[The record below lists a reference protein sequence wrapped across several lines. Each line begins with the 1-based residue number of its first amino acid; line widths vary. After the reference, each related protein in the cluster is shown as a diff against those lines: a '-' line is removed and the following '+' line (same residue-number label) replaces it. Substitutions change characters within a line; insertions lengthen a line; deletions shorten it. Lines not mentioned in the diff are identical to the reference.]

1 MQNALLLE
9 NIKLALSSIKSHI
22 LRTVLTM
29 LIISFGIMALVG
41 ILTAIDALK
50 NSISDNFA
58 QMGSNTFSIVNR
70 QMIVL
75 GPEGHRA
82 PRYESISYL
91 QATEFKKRF
100 TFPGTMSLSARATD
114 ASTLKY
120 GLKKTNPNIGVR
132 GVDENYLKTAGQEIG
147 LGRNFSIQEM
157 NSGSSVTIIGSS
169 IAKELFKNADP
180 IDKIISVGADKYRIV
195 GVLKE
200 KGSSMGFGGDKDC
213 YITLSNLRQR
223 FYYSGMN
230 FNISFMTPNQQ
241 MLDAGAGEAVG
252 VFRTIR
258 KLKLSD
264 EDNFSINR
272 SDSIAQL
279 LIENLRYVT
288 IAASIIAFITLL
300 GASVGLMNIM
310 LVSVSERTREI
321 GVRKALGATNKV
333 IKNQFLIETIVITEL
348 GGLMGIIF
356 GISLGNIVTYFVG
369 GSFVIPWVWI
379 LLGLVVSMIVGLISG
394 IFPAIKASRLNPI
407 DALRFE

>member
-1 MQNALLLE
+1 
-9 NIKLALSSIKSHI
+9 
-22 LRTVLTM
+22 
-29 LIISFGIMALVG
+29 
-41 ILTAIDALK
+41 
-50 NSISDNFA
+50 
-58 QMGSNTFSIVNR
+58 
-70 QMIVL
+70 
-75 GPEGHRA
+75 
-82 PRYESISYL
+82 
-91 QATEFKKRF
+91 
-100 TFPGTMSLSARATD
+100 
-114 ASTLKY
+114 
-120 GLKKTNPNIGVR
+120 
-132 GVDENYLKTAGQEIG
+132 
-147 LGRNFSIQEM
+147 
-157 NSGSSVTIIGSS
+157 
-169 IAKELFKNADP
+169 
-180 IDKIISVGADKYRIV
+180 
-195 GVLKE
+195 LKE